1 MKDYQKPV
9 AEEITYA
16 TEAIAATDTGTTYG
30 GGSYDPD
37 EEG

>member
-16 TEAIAATDTGTTYG
+16 TEAIAATHLGTTYG
-30 GGSYDPD
+30 AGGRDPD
-37 EEG
+37 EE